1 MTSGPEEIEEEGGA
15 EDESGE
21 DSGEDVE
28 ARYADVVVVVVFGV
42 SVERL
47 DAFLFVDV
55 ICTSVSNDCRETR
68 DGEIARTYLTALR
81 FRGIPIRP

>member
-42 SVERL
+42 RVERL

-55 ICTSVSNDCRETR
+55 ICACISDGREGTTK
-68 DGEIARTYLTALR
+68 AKSQTYLTALK
-81 FRGIPIRP
+81 FRATPTRP